1 MVQTGEAGL
10 FPLTPTAVGDLAD
23 KGIPVG
29 YVNPKEGPVL
39 LLVDLCVVNNSP
51 DPQLAQKLAQ
61 FLLSAP
67 AQTKAAE
74 AGRQIPTNR
83 LAKMTPPMQQS
94 LGNVEDLVRKV
105 TVVDWDTINA
115 HRAQWD
121 TRWNRQIE
129 R

>member
-1 MVQTGEAGL
+1 
-10 FPLTPTAVGDLAD
+10 
-23 KGIPVG
+23 
-29 YVNPKEGPVL
+29 VL

-74 AGRQIPTNR
+74 AGKQIPTNR

-94 LGNVEDLVRKV
+94 LGNVDDLLKKV